1 MCATTRSFRAY
12 IIRNNPLILSR
23 KINKN
28 VLDRMLSSLAS
39 LFLARPGNNRG
50 MRREIDEKRKARDR
64 WRLLFL
70 FSFFLFSAGGE
81 K

>member
-1 MCATTRSFRAY
+1 
-12 IIRNNPLILSR
+12 
-23 KINKN
+23 
-28 VLDRMLSSLAS
+28 MLSSLAS

-70 FSFFLFSAGGE
+70 FSFFFFFGRWRKIENKAKKTYGGSGRAQE
-81 K
+81 TEGWFA